1 MQVTARVDYAVRAMV
16 QIAAADGAISRGD
29 VAAAQAIPSKFLESI
44 LLRLRQGGLLVAQR
58 GTTGGYA
65 LSRGAATITIAEVVR
80 VVEGPLA
87 AVRGLPPEDTE
98 YPEPAEQLRDV
109 WVALRASMRRVLEAT
124 TIADVLHGRL
134 PADVQ
139 RLLEPEE
146 AWTRR

>member
-1 MQVTARVDYAVRAMV
+1 VQVTARTDYAVRAMV
-16 QIAAADGAISRGD
+16 QIAAAEGAASRGAI
-29 VAAAQAIPSKFLESI
+29 AAAQEIPAKFLESI

-65 LSRGAATITIAEVVR
+65 LARSAERISIADVVR
-80 VVEGPLA
+80 VVDGPLA
-87 AVRGLPPEDTE
+87 AVRGLPPEDTA
-98 YPEPAEQLRDV
+98 YPEPAAALRDV
-109 WVALRASMRRVLEAT
+109 WVALRASMRQVLEAT

-139 RLLEPEE
+139 RLLAPEE

>member
-16 QIAAADGAISRGD
+16 QIAAADGATSRGEI
-29 VAAAQAIPSKFLESI
+29 AAAQAIPAKFLESI

-65 LSRGAATITIAEVVR
+65 LARPADRITIADVVR
-80 VVEGPLA
+80 VVDGPLA
-87 AVRGLPPEDTE
+87 AVRGLPPEDTD
-98 YPEPAEQLRDV
+98 YPPPAARLRDV
-109 WVALRASMRRVLEAT
+109 WVALRAAMRQVLETT
-124 TIADVLHGRL
+124 TIADLREGRL

-139 RLLEPEE
+139 RLLEPTE

>member
-16 QIAAADGAISRGD
+16 QIAAADGATSRGEI
-29 VAAAQAIPSKFLESI
+29 AAAQEIPPKFLESI

-65 LSRGAATITIAEVVR
+65 LARPAERITIADVVR
-80 VVEGPLA
+80 VVDGPLA

-98 YPEPAEQLRDV
+98 YPAPATRLRDV
-109 WVALRASMRRVLEAT
+109 WVALRAAMRQVLETT
-124 TIADVLHGRL
+124 TIADLRSGSL

-139 RLLEPEE
+139 RLLEPTE